1 MESVTVRQLR
11 NDGAH
16 VLRRVEEGERVLVT
30 RDGTPVA
37 ELRPL
42 PRPTVSAAEL
52 IRRRKSLPRIDPQ
65 ALRADIDTA
74 TDPTL

>member
-11 NDGAH
+11 NDGKE
-16 VLRRVEEGERVLVT
+16 VLRRVESGERLIVT

-42 PRPTVSAAEL
+42 PRPSVSAAEL
-52 IRRRKSLPRIDPQ
+52 VRRRQRLPKVDPQ
-65 ALRADIDTA
+65 ALRDDIDA
-74 TDPTL
+74 AMDASL